1 MSGPTGLLTMKVCML
16 VHFRVVQKCYARIF
30 KILIFRAIMAAESL
44 KIDQNGRNFKFRQP
58 LWAEKSKF

>member
-16 VHFRVVQKCYARIF
+16 VHFRMVQNRYAGIF
-30 KILIFRAIMAAESL
+30 KILIFRAIMAAGSL
-44 KIDQNGRNFKFRQP
+44 KIDQNGQNFNFRRP

>member
-16 VHFRVVQKCYARIF
+16 VHFRVVQKRYAGIF
-30 KILIFRAIMAAESL
+30 KILIFWAIMAAKSL
-44 KIDQNGRNFKFRQP
+44 KIGQNGQNFNFQWP